1 MTSPDLTLLPA
12 SPRRAFARRLL
23 RYLGTAGVVVLVAL
37 AGTAGWLYL
46 QMRGSLAQLDG
57 EAAVPGATAA
67 IVIERDAL
75 GVPTIAAA
83 SRADAARGLGLL
95 RRNRGDPAVIAAI
108 AAATS
113 SLSPGPVPRDARSC
127 RAQDGDRE

>member
-1 MTSPDLTLLPA
+1 MASSIVRVTTTLPV
-12 SPRRAFARRLL
+12 SPRRAFARRFL
-23 RYLGTAGVVVLVAL
+23 RYLGAAAVVVLVAL
-37 AGTAGWLYL
+37 AGTAGWLYV

-83 SRADAARGLGLL
+83 SRADAARG
-95 RRNRGDPAVIAAI
+95 
-108 AAATS
+108 
-113 SLSPGPVPRDARSC
+113 
-127 RAQDGDRE
+127 